1 MLFCVV
7 FVHQPLRNLR
17 VKESDRVTLTVRIE
31 GRPEPVVRWY
41 REGCIIE
48 HSPDYHISQLDKD
61 FTLVIAE
68 VFPEDSGVFKCVAT
82 NAEGTT
88 TSESRLEVE
97 RELEDV
103 LWVYFLSCFAI
114 YLFFVV
120 VGHMLIFDCF
130 EFSLNTFS
138 SLVAFMSI
146 YNSEK

>member
-97 RELEDV
+97 RELAMFSGFIFFPA
-103 LWVYFLSCFAI
+103 LLFIYFLLLLVIC
-114 YLFFVV
+114 LF
-120 VGHMLIFDCF
+120 LIV
-130 EFSLNTFS
+130 LNFLST
-138 SLVAFMSI
+138 LLAAW
-146 YNSEK
+146 